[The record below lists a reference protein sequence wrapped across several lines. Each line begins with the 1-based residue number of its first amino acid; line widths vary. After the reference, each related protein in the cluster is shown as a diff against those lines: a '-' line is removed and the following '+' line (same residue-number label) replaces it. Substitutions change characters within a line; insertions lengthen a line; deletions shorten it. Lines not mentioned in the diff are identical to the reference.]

1 VSDPRETPTANP
13 LLVLRAFSAL
23 RRSVALYPPG
33 HVVID
38 QVLGELQ
45 SAVEQALDATET
57 LRIQIIAGNAHVD
70 GYPYRVES
78 AANAGVL
85 EELSRLGVECLHID
99 RGVSASELAGVAQL
113 LNELGD
119 RKAESVSIGE
129 LLIERGVERVKITKL
144 LPVGEQRE
152 RLFSW
157 PDAPKGIDDPE
168 YTGVLSSARQAIG
181 PVFAGESLEA
191 GAVRSLVEGL
201 ADQILD
207 RRGALAAILGV
218 KRYENHTYCHSVNVA
233 ALAVFL
239 GRRIELDETTLS
251 ALAEGALLHDVGKR
265 SIPREIIS
273 KPGKLTE
280 HEWRIVKRH
289 PVVGA
294 ELLAPISGLGAMT
307 PTLALEHHRD
317 FAGGGYPDLGDEKP
331 TPLSQLLSVVD
342 VYEAL
347 TGARSYRPPLP
358 PDEACLML
366 AKMSGDKLNPN
377 LVRAFIS
384 LITFFP
390 IGTAV
395 RTSQGEVGIVIE
407 TCEDE
412 PLHPTI
418 VVVEREGA
426 AVAPGYTVNT
436 ADRDERGGYLRHI
449 LETLPDSDAALEV
462 DAFAQAG

>member
-1 VSDPRETPTANP
+1 
-13 LLVLRAFSAL
+13 VLRALSAL
-23 RRSVALYPPG
+23 RRSVALYPHG

-45 SAVEQALDATET
+45 SAVERALGATET
-57 LRIQIIAGNAHVD
+57 VRIQIIGGNAHVD

-78 AANAGVL
+78 AANPGVL
-85 EELSRLGVECLHID
+85 EELSWLGVECLHIEP
-99 RGVSASELAGVAQL
+99 GVSASELRSVAQL

-119 RKAESVSIGE
+119 RKAEPVSISE
-129 LLIERGVERVKITKL
+129 LLFERGVERVKITKL
-144 LPVGEQRE
+144 LPVGEQRG

-168 YTGVLSSARQAIG
+168 YTGVLSRARQAIG
-181 PVFAGESLEA
+181 PVFEGESLEA
-191 GAVRSLVEGL
+191 SGVRSLVEKL

-233 ALAVFL
+233 ALAIYL

-265 SIPREIIS
+265 SIPREIIN

-280 HEWRIVKRH
+280 HEWRIVQRH

-294 ELLAPISGLGAMT
+294 ELLATIPGLGPLT

-317 FAGGGYPDLGDEKP
+317 FEGGGYPDLGEEIP
-331 TPLSQLLSVVD
+331 GPLSQLLSVVD

-347 TGARSYRPPLP
+347 TGARSYRAPLP

-366 AKMSGDKLNPN
+366 AKMSGDKLNPI

-395 RTSQGEVGIVIE
+395 RTSQDEVGIVIE
-407 TCEDE
+407 TCENE

-418 VVVEREGA
+418 IVVERGGA
-426 AVAPGYTVNT
+426 AVTPGYTVNT
-436 ADRDERGGYLRHI
+436 ADRDEQGAYQRHI
-449 LETLPDSDAALEV
+449 LETLLDSDAALEA
-462 DAFAQAG
+462 DAFQQAG